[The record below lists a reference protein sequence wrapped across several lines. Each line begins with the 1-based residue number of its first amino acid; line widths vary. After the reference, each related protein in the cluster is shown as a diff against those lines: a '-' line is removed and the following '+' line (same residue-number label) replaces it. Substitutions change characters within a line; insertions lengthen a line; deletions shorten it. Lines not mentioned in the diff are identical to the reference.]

1 MRLSGH
7 AIASF
12 RVLAASTTIPSS
24 ASAPLQVTSS
34 LADECSHIEIY
45 NNTTKDLKLYQGPA
59 GAETLLFYIPGMTAA
74 MGNGFIACKLSKGMR
89 LSIGAADA
97 VDVTSLNVIISCW
110 A

>member
-12 RVLAASTTIPSS
+12 RILAASTTIPTS

-45 NNTTKDLKLYQGPA
+45 NNTTKDLKLYQGPV
-59 GAETLLFYIPGMTAA
+59 GAETILFHIPGMTGA
-74 MGNGFIACKLSKGMR
+74 MGNGFIPCKLSKGMR
-89 LSIGAADA
+89 LSLGAADA
-97 VDVTSLNVIISCW
+97 ADITTLNVIINCW